1 MVRPWPLWPQGVLRP
16 CYYSQEPNMNPIELK
31 LGESYEP
38 LCCILRNSSDRKLI
52 ASCGTKIIVMDT
64 REGVAVDK
72 MINTDE
78 NRCVLIV
85 V

>member
-1 MVRPWPLWPQGVLRP
+1 
-16 CYYSQEPNMNPIELK
+16 MNPIELK

-38 LCCILRNSSDRKLI
+38 LCCILRSSIDRKLL

-64 REGVAVDK
+64 REGVALDK

-78 NRCVLIV
+78 NRCEVL
-85 V
+85 